1 MQAYGVAK
9 NLANDTENVLK
20 VICVC
25 AILLGSYSPY
35 KIIYIVML
43 AGSRHNK
50 QVLVGNC
57 DS

>member
-1 MQAYGVAK
+1 MQAYGAAK

-35 KIIYIVML
+35 IL
-43 AGSRHNK
+43 
-50 QVLVGNC
+50 LC
-57 DS
+57 